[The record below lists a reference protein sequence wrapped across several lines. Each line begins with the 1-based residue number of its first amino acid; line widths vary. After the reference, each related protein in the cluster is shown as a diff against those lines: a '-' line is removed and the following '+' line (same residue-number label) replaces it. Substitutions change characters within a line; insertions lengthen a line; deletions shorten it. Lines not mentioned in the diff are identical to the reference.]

1 MPFFQFFYHQNA
13 RVCRALR
20 TWEGGGGVK
29 GPPSDFGKYV
39 NPILIRGQIMPPSF
53 LLAPPPDFQTFLR
66 PRLVCQGVCLLSPFQ
81 PCESPVVV
89 VTKKPRLVH
98 KWLWSSW
105 SNFQASKKK
114 SSHKLSAWLST
125 WLRQK
130 LSHIFS
136 CVQLIIVPNIVPH
149 VFRNNVK
156 NINQILTQIL
166 FQTLTQISFKN
177 LPKIAFKT
185 PRKLTRSTNPFSN
198 DFQLSPERSHRF
210 WMLK

>member
-1 MPFFQFFYHQNA
+1 
-13 RVCRALR
+13 
-20 TWEGGGGVK
+20 
-29 GPPSDFGKYV
+29 
-39 NPILIRGQIMPPSF
+39 MPPSF

-105 SNFQASKKK
+105 SNFQASKKNHLINCLPDCPLDCAK
-114 SSHKLSAWLST
+114 NCHTYSPASNLL
-125 WLRQK
+125 LFQI
-130 LSHIFS
+130 LSHMFS
-136 CVQLIIVPNIVPH
+136 EIMS
-149 VFRNNVK
+149 K
-156 NINQILTQIL
+156 ILTKYWPKYCFKHWPKYL
-166 FQTLTQISFKN
+166 KN